1 VARLPTYSGAS
12 DDTTNIHPDQG
23 PNNCD
28 GPQGWMRVPVGC
40 VFVDI
45 IIELETC
52 DIYKAVLLTIKEAA
66 HNASEASN
74 S

>member
-1 VARLPTYSGAS
+1 
-12 DDTTNIHPDQG
+12 
-23 PNNCD
+23 
-28 GPQGWMRVPVGC
+28 MRVPVGC